1 MDCSSLTKLQIHR
14 RNDQVIFFL
23 ALSFLLDVYE
33 HDFFPNCEGVDSELG
48 VGLLLYKGGIW
59 LNYMTEDSKF
69 RGISY
74 L

>member
-1 MDCSSLTKLQIHR
+1 M
-14 RNDQVIFFL
+14 
-23 ALSFLLDVYE
+23 LDVCE